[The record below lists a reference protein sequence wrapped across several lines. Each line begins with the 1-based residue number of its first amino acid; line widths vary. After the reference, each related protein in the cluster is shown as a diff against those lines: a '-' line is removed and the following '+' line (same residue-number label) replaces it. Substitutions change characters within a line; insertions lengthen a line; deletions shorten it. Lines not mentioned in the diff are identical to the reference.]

1 MSDVFVSYKAEDRP
15 KAAPLVQALEAD
27 GLTVW
32 WDTQIAAGSEWR
44 QDIQQELD
52 QARCVIVLWS
62 ARSVGPE
69 GRFVRDEANRAQRRG
84 TYLPVR
90 IDNVEPPLG
99 FGEIQAIS
107 LNGWRGSRTDARYQT
122 LLNSVRAMLAGGR
135 AQAAPGA
142 SSMSRRGVLV
152 SAVAVAGVVS
162 ALSAWELLKP
172 RDPKAANSIAVLP
185 FANLSGD
192 SHQDYFSDGIAEEL
206 RSALSRLPG
215 LKV

>member
-62 ARSVGPE
+62 VRSVGPE

-84 TYLPVR
+84 TYLPVL
-90 IDNVEPPLG
+90 IDDVEPPLG
-99 FGEIQAIS
+99 FGELQAI
-107 LNGWRGSRTDARYQT
+107 NIKGWKGTRSDGRYRKLVQA
-122 LLNSVRAMLAGGR
+122 VKRVLAGKQPER
-135 AQAAPGA
+135 IVPNE
-142 SSMSRRGVLV
+142 SSGVSRRNAMIAGGAA
-152 SAVAVAGVVS
+152 AVAA
-162 ALSAWELLKP
+162 
-172 RDPKAANSIAVLP
+172 
-185 FANLSGD
+185 
-192 SHQDYFSDGIAEEL
+192 
-206 RSALSRLPG
+206 
-215 LKV
+215 

>member
-84 TYLPVR
+84 TYLPVC

-99 FGEIQAIS
+99 FGELHAIS
-107 LNGWRGSRTDARYQT
+107 LKGWKGRRDDGRYRM
-122 LLNSVRAMLAGGR
+122 LLEAVRRVMSGETPRLAPPQKAGVTRRMLVAGG
-135 AQAAPGA
+135 ATAAAGA
-142 SSMSRRGVLV
+142 G
-152 SAVAVAGVVS
+152 AAGV
-162 ALSAWELLKP
+162 WTLLKP
-172 RDPKAANSIAVLP
+172 GKAEAANSIAVLP

-192 SHQDYFSDGIAEEL
+192 AKQDYFSDGIAE
-206 RSALSRLPG
+206 
-215 LKV
+215 